1 MRVAEWE
8 ARLYP
13 SPLSR
18 DPVAV
23 LLSALESYV
32 RPDSDVLDLGAG
44 AGKNRYHLK
53 GRVRSIVGVD
63 FDPRVADNPL
73 LDRGVVAKPGPLPFE
88 DNSFDVVFSIYV
100 LEHVN
105 NPTELVEEIRR
116 VLRPA
121 GIFLALTPNRYHY
134 VSLIASVTPTSFHK
148 WLNNRRGR
156 ETEDTFPTTYLMNTR
171 RALLRYFA
179 RGFECVRLETIEV
192 APNYLRFWTPAFLL
206 GALYERIVNRF
217 GWLAPFR
224 VNILCA
230 FRKVPA

>member
-1 MRVAEWE
+1 MPVAQWE

-13 SPLSR
+13 SALSR

-23 LLSALESYV
+23 LLSALDSYV

-44 AGKNRYHLK
+44 AGKNRYDLK
-53 GRVRSIVGVD
+53 GRVHSIVGVD
-63 FDPRVADNPL
+63 PDPRVVHNPL
-73 LDRGVVAKPGPLPFE
+73 LDRGVVATTGPLPFE
-88 DNSFDVVFSIYV
+88 NDSFDLVFSIYV

-105 NPTELVEEIRR
+105 KPVELVEEIRR
-116 VLRPA
+116 VLRPG

-134 VSLIASVTPTSFHK
+134 VPLIASVTPTSFHK
-148 WLNNRRGR
+148 WLNKGRGR
-156 ETEDTFPTTYLMNTR
+156 EIEDTFPTVYRMNTR

-179 RGFECVRLETIEV
+179 GFQCVRLETFEV

-206 GALYERIVNRF
+206 GAFYERIVNRF
-217 GWLAPFR
+217 GWLAPIR

-230 FRKVPA
+230 FRVPN

>member
-1 MRVAEWE
+1 MPVAQWE

-13 SPLSR
+13 SILSR

-23 LLSALESYV
+23 LLSALDSYV

-44 AGKNRYHLK
+44 AGRNRYDLK

-63 FDPRVADNPL
+63 LDPRVAHNPL
-73 LDRGVVAKPGPLPFE
+73 LDRGVVAKTGPLPFE
-88 DNSFDVVFSIYV
+88 DNSFDLVFSIYV

-105 NPTELVEEIRR
+105 NPAELVEEIRR
-116 VLRPA
+116 VLRPG

-134 VSLIASVTPTSFHK
+134 VSLIASVTPTTFHK
-148 WLNNRRGR
+148 WLNKRRGR
-156 ETEDTFPTTYLMNTR
+156 EIEDTFPTVYQMNTR
-171 RALLRYFA
+171 GVLRRYFA
-179 RGFECVRLETIEV
+179 RGFECVRLETFEV

-230 FRKVPA
+230 FRVPN